1 MDRRGLGGGAVRE
14 LIERRLAR
22 VANLAPVGDPTARLL
37 ADVEGPVTPEL
48 RALLE
53 RPAREAA
60 VLIPLIEGPSGWT
73 VLFTQRA
80 RHLAHHPGQISFPGG
95 RVDPRDAD
103 VVAAA
108 LREAWEEVG
117 LEPEIVKVA
126 GRLPAHVTGTG
137 FAVTPVVGFVP
148 SAFRARPDPA
158 EVEAVFDVPL
168 DVILAPG
175 ALRATTRERLG
186 TRFRVWE
193 LEHGGYRIWGATAA
207 MLKTFKDVVCDDS
220 D

>member
-1 MDRRGLGGGAVRE
+1 VRE
-14 LIERRLAR
+14 LIEQRLRRA
-22 VANLAPVGDPTARLL
+22 AWAGDPTTRLL
-37 ADVEGPVTPEL
+37 ADAEGPVTPEF

-53 RPAREAA
+53 RPARDAA
-60 VLIPLIEGPSGWT
+60 VLIPLVEGSAGWT

-80 RHLAHHPGQISFPGG
+80 RHLVHHPGQISFPGG
-95 RVDPRDAD
+95 RVDAHDAD
-103 VVAAA
+103 AVAAA
-108 LREAWEEVG
+108 LREAWEEIG
-117 LEPEIVKVA
+117 LTPEIVRVA
-126 GRLPAHVTGTG
+126 GTLPEHVTGTG

-148 SAFRARPDPA
+148 STFRPRPDPA

-175 ALRATTRERLG
+175 ALKATSRERLG

-193 LEHGGYRIWGATAA
+193 LEYRGHRIWGATAA
-207 MLKTFKDVVCDDS
+207 MLKTFRDILCDDS